1 MKKILILL
9 TILQIGQY
17 SYSQAY
23 SKADIVI
30 YITKYK
36 QAAINKMNVY
46 KIPASI
52 TLAQG
57 ILESGAGSSD
67 LAVNANNHFGI
78 KCGSDWQGETYRKD
92 DDEKDE
98 CFRKYNSIDD
108 CFNDHSLFLTSKARY
123 SDLFKLEVTDY
134 KEWAQGLQN
143 AGYATNKEYATKLV
157 KIIEDYE
164 LNEYDKMYK
173 ALATSN
179 IENNDTKNGLVVIG
193 DNEFTSIEISNSG
206 RKIYINNHTR
216 FVIAKKGDTYAKI
229 GKDFGSDEWLIVR
242 YNDVPKGSKVK
253 EGEIVYIES
262 KRTKAL
268 VDTHQIQEGETIHSI
283 AQFYGIKVKNI
294 LKYNNFE
301 PDVVLRPGDT
311 LWLKKKKKEKQA
323 SSD

>member
-123 SDLFKLEVTDY
+123 SELFKLDVTDY